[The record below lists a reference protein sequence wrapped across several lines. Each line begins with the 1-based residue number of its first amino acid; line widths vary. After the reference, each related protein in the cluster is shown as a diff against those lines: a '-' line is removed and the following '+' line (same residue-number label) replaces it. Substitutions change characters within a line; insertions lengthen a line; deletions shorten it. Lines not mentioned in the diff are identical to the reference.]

1 MFEFISENP
10 DTLALSIAV
19 IAGLFGFVK
28 WLEARTLKLK
38 NERYVKYIQLIRVLS
53 GYNDNKEASTCITEQ
68 VASAWLLLEY
78 KEHYSITLNI
88 FDNPDLEQISNIKW
102 QQFVL
107 PQVKRVILEM
117 KSKQPPT
124 PQKPK

>member
-28 WLEARTLKLK
+28 WLDARTLKLK

-53 GYNDNKEASTCITEQ
+53 GYNYCLVPLKLCHYLLTKGVTENGTET
-68 VASAWLLLEY
+68 V
-78 KEHYSITLNI
+78 
-88 FDNPDLEQISNIKW
+88 FG
-102 QQFVL
+102 
-107 PQVKRVILEM
+107 
-117 KSKQPPT
+117 
-124 PQKPK
+124 

>member
-28 WLEARTLKLK
+28 WLDARTLKLK

-53 GYNDNKEASTCITEQ
+53 GCLGPLKLCHYLLTKGVTENGTET
-68 VASAWLLLEY
+68 V
-78 KEHYSITLNI
+78 
-88 FDNPDLEQISNIKW
+88 FG
-102 QQFVL
+102 
-107 PQVKRVILEM
+107 
-117 KSKQPPT
+117 
-124 PQKPK
+124 